1 MNCSAASVLQ
11 VGSSLV
17 DPYSAIAAGCAALYG
32 PIHGGAAEASLRM
45 LLDIGS
51 PDNVLE
57 YIEKVKKK
65 EKVLSGFGHRIYRT
79 SDPRSFIIRKTA
91 EEVRLPRYKR
101 YCALTDCF
109 WKVFAITGTNP
120 LLATARRLHDEA
132 LKDEYFVKRRLYPNV
147 DFWSG
152 VSTVSLASRLKLN
165 EISGRLDI
173 PVSWLCGLRSLQY
186 FLRGTNA
193 LDNIASRLLSC
204 LMQVLIRF
212 FCRNASDDLLQSLLD
227 GLWDGSVIGVKCVL
241 IQQASRSGV
250 HDKYI

>member
-1 MNCSAASVLQ
+1 MAYRLRQGREFNTPKPGMGYSESFLYMLDHLGESNYKPHPVIVKALDVLLILHADHEMNCSAASVLQ

-91 EEVRLPRYKR
+91 EEV
-101 YCALTDCF
+101 
-109 WKVFAITGTNP
+109 FAITGTNP

-152 VSTVSLASRLKLN
+152 
-165 EISGRLDI
+165 
-173 PVSWLCGLRSLQY
+173 
-186 FLRGTNA
+186 
-193 LDNIASRLLSC
+193 
-204 LMQVLIRF
+204 LIY
-212 FCRNASDDLLQSLLD
+212 QSLGFPPDYYPVLC
-227 GLWDGSVIGVKCVL
+227 KC
-241 IQQASRSGV
+241 
-250 HDKYI
+250 